1 MKIALLSNINLNP
14 VNRLLSKNME
24 VYENPGYG
32 NELGILMNPDSS
44 IYSFNPEVIFV
55 IEDIM
60 ELLNHDL
67 EKELICLM
75 IDKWF
80 SSFERSIQ
88 KEKVYYVSDAYV
100 WGAEMEICA
109 AEGIKVHIEEL
120 WQRRLEQCKNVHHNV
135 RIFPYRAL
143 IEKIGESHA
152 FSTKMWY
159 MGKILH
165 TSEVHNAIYKAVLR
179 QVTIESYVPKKVL
192 LLDLDNTLWGG
203 LAGEHDTEAI
213 KLSDDGMGL
222 AYKNLQRVIL
232 QMKKQGVIL
241 GIVSKNN
248 ENDAK
253 EILLNHP
260 HMVLKP
266 HDFVIQ
272 KINWQ
277 PKHENIL
284 QIADELNLG
293 LDSMVFYDDSPA
305 ERKIVKDFLP
315 QVVVPDFS
323 ARPEELAY
331 NMAEIYRKYFEKPYI
346 TDEDKKKTLDYHANE
361 ERKKLKDSVNDFN
374 EYLKNLNIRL
384 VREDSFLHS
393 ERVVQLINK
402 TNQFNLT
409 TKRLQMSEVEQILND
424 DSFEMF
430 VYRVTDSFGD
440 NGIVAVAIVE
450 YTKEPKIIEFIM
462 SCRVMGRR
470 IENAIIEDI
479 ERSARN
485 RGYKK
490 LYGIYAPTAKNRPVL
505 ELYPSLGY
513 KKIKEDTDGS
523 VLYEMD
529 LEENVIRNYQLE
541 RK

>member
-1 MKIALLSNINLNP
+1 MFFERRKEKTKMKIALLSNINLNP

-24 VYENPGYG
+24 VYETPGYG

-44 IYSFNPEVIFV
+44 IYSFNPGVIFV
-55 IEDIM
+55 IDDIM
-60 ELLNHDL
+60 ELLNHDFEEESIRL
-67 EKELICLM
+67 T

-80 SSFERSIQ
+80 SSFEHSVQ

-100 WGAEMEICA
+100 WGAEMGICV
-109 AEGIKVHIEEL
+109 AEGIKLYIEEL
-120 WQRRLEQCKNVHHNV
+120 WQKRLEQCKNICHNV

-152 FSTKMWY
+152 FSIKMWY

-165 TSEVHNAIYKAVLR
+165 TSEVHNAIYKAILR
-179 QVTIESYVPKKVL
+179 QVTVESYVPKKVL

-213 KLSDDGMGL
+213 KLSDDGIGL

-248 ENDAK
+248 ENDAN

-260 HMVLKP
+260 HMVLQP
-266 HDFVIQ
+266 NDFVIQ

-277 PKHENIL
+277 PKYENIL

-305 ERKIVKDFLP
+305 ERKMVKDFLP

-323 ARPEELAY
+323 DRPEELAE
-331 NMAEIYRKYFEKPYI
+331 NMVDIYKAYFEKPYI
-346 TDEDKKKTLDYHANE
+346 TDEDKKKTLDYQANE
-361 ERKKLKDSVNDFN
+361 ERKKLKDSAKDFD
-374 EYLKNLNIRL
+374 EYLKNLSIQLIR
-384 VREDSFLHS
+384 EGASLHS
-393 ERVVQLINK
+393 ERVTQLINK

-409 TKRLQMSEVEQILND
+409 TKRFQMREVEQILND
-424 DSFEMF
+424 DSFEVF
-430 VYRVTDSFGD
+430 VYRVIDSFGD

-450 YTKEPKIIEFIM
+450 YTKEAKIIEFIM

-470 IENAIIEDI
+470 IENAVVEDI
-479 ERSARN
+479 EQSARN

-490 LYGIYAPTAKNRPVL
+490 LYGVYVPTA
-505 ELYPSLGY
+505 
-513 KKIKEDTDGS
+513 
-523 VLYEMD
+523 MD
-529 LEENVIRNYQLE
+529 LEDNIMRNYQLE
-541 RK
+541 RKNKWRKTK